1 MIVADHVA
9 DELAGRPDGSRGYPG
24 VRHRSLAAMLAVTA
38 AERGDKRAFVDDRG
52 EIGWAALGRAVD
64 ACAGRLIASGVG
76 PGDRVALLFPNGI
89 PYVVATWATWR
100 IGAIAVP
107 INARLQPNEMVP
119 LVRDADVALLLAG
132 AALRDEA
139 AQVAELAAIP
149 VAHEDADGRH
159 LAELAPAELP
169 PLPEDPEAIAAIMY
183 TSGTTG
189 RPKGV
194 VLSHRNLLENSRT
207 CIDVIGRTADDV
219 ELICV
224 PQFNVTGLGSQTVPV
239 VDGGMTGVL
248 VAGFDVPRVLDAIV
262 RHRVTSTVL
271 APTMWW
277 RLLEH
282 EAFATTDVGSFRL
295 ALFGGAPMP
304 TALLERMRAALPDA
318 TFGNG
323 YGMTETCSMVTYIG
337 GDEIVAHVDSV
348 GRPLPVS
355 ELRIVD
361 PTRGADVADGE
372 EGELWFRGPQVARGY
387 WRNDEATAAL
397 FADDGWLRSGDVGV
411 RGPDGVVVLRDRM
424 KDVIKR
430 GGESIYSFEVE
441 NVLHQHPAVLE
452 AAVVGVPDEVYGE
465 QVGAAVV
472 VKPGADV
479 TPEAIVAFC
488 REHLARF
495 KAPRIVVLVE
505 ALPRNA
511 GGKVLKAALRD
522 RLVAA

>member
-1 MIVADHVA
+1 MTVAEQVRV
-9 DELAGRPDGSRGYPG
+9 ELRRHPDGSRGYAG
-24 VRHRSLAAMLAVTA
+24 VRHRSLAAMLDVTA
-38 AERGDKRAFVDDRG
+38 AERGDKRAFVDERG
-52 EIGWAALGRAVD
+52 EIGWAALARAVD
-64 ACAGRLIASGVG
+64 ACAGRLVASGVAA
-76 PGDRVALLFPNGI
+76 GDRVALLFPNGI

-107 INARLQPNEMVP
+107 LNARLQPDEMVP
-119 LVRDADVALLLAG
+119 LVRDADASLLLAG
-132 AALRDEA
+132 ASLRDA
-139 AQVAELAAIP
+139 AAHVAERTGTP
-149 VAHEDADGRH
+149 VAHEDAAGAH
-159 LAELAPAELP
+159 LADVAPAPLP
-169 PLPEDPEAIAAIMY
+169 PRPDDPEAIAAIMY

-194 VLSHRNLLENSRT
+194 VVSHRNFLENSRT
-207 CIDVIGRTADDV
+207 CIDAIGRRDDDV

-224 PQFNVTGLGSQTVPV
+224 PQFNVTGLGSQTIPV

-248 VAGFDVPRVLDAIV
+248 VSGFDVPRVLAAIE
-262 RHRVTSTVL
+262 RHGATSTVL

-304 TALLERMRAALPDA
+304 TALLERMRAALPGA

-337 GDEIVAHVDSV
+337 GDELLDHVDSV

-361 PTRGADVADGE
+361 PVSGDDVADGE
-372 EGELWFRGPQVARGY
+372 AGELWFRGPQVARGY
-387 WRNDEATAAL
+387 WRNEQATAAL
-397 FADDGWLRSGDVGV
+397 LADGGWLRSGDVGV
-411 RGPDGVVVLRDRM
+411 RGDDGVVVLRDRM

-441 NVLHQHPAVLE
+441 NTLHQHPAVLE

-465 QVGAAVV
+465 QVGAAVAC
-472 VKPGADV
+472 KPGTDV
-479 TPEAIVAFC
+479 TPEQIVAFC
-488 REHLARF
+488 RERLARF
-495 KAPRIVVLVE
+495 KAPRIVVLVD

-511 GGKVLKAALRD
+511 GGKVLKAELRD